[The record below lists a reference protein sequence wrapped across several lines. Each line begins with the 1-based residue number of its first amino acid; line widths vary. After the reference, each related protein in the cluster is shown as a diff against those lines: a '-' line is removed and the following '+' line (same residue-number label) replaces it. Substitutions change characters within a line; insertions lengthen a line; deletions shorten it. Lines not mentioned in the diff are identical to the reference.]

1 MLSRTLR
8 ESADGLARD
17 VLLFANSI
25 GCTVD
30 ELHFLYVCL
39 DDSEHTCR
47 NQLTNSGTS
56 SQLSSISHLS
66 YHPTYGT
73 IFSGKRWRVLTF
85 SLAFKHTD
93 QEVIDFYARS
103 AATPI
108 PNVPKFDNRRLVDGQ
123 RSMTFLKALPPTSA
137 GRIFELRSKVL
148 GVYDKGKAGT
158 VIETETV
165 LAERGGDIY
174 SKAIGSG
181 FFVGQ
186 GNWCGPKGGHW
197 GRRGLFYVN
206 ADART
211 RP

>member
-1 MLSRTLR
+1 MGGA
-8 ESADGLARD
+8 ADGLARD

-30 ELHFLYVCL
+30 ELHFLYACL
-39 DDSEHTCR
+39 DDSEQGS
-47 NQLTNSGTS
+47 QLTKSGTS

-66 YHPTYGT
+66 YHPTYDSVL
-73 IFSGKRWRVLTF
+73 FGKRWRVLTS

-137 GRIFELRSKVL
+137 GRIFELRSKIL

-174 SKAIGSG
+174 SKAVGSG
-181 FFVGQ
+181 FYVGQ
-186 GNWCGPKGGHW
+186 GNWGGPKGGHW
-197 GRRGLFYVN
+197 GRRGVFSVN
-206 ADART
+206 ADEGT
-211 RP
+211 RS